1 MKRTISLLMVCA
13 LLLSCAKEMTL
24 PEQPVQE
31 DGTYTLTVEASKGER
46 PDTKALMFVLEN
58 LNAFWKRGEEVSV
71 YKADDLLGTLTPQI
85 DGEETTLQGKIT
97 GNVRKGD
104 VRTLKFLNPDYAN
117 QDGTIQYIA
126 AHCDYAVAH
135 VTVTNVEG
143 GTVTTEK
150 ATFQNQQA
158 IVLFNL
164 NVNAK
169 PLTVNV
175 ANLAITV
182 TPSDAR
188 ANLYVAVPA
197 LSSEPISLRAMVGDK
212 QHILLKNNVTL
223 EAGKYYSIN
232 ATLQEATVVHDESEL
247 HAVLEG
253 DQANAYIVFANDIPI
268 ENLQEIH
275 EDKTITIDMNG
286 YTLNRG
292 CASRGTQA
300 LVTRLGGTLNLC
312 NGTVTGGY
320 GGNGGALDVQAASTA
335 NLFNVIISGN
345 AADDRGGGISN
356 IGTLTMT
363 GGAILNNTSKDQ
375 TAPSGGGGLYNAAGS
390 TATLRDVTITGNMA
404 TVTGGGGI
412 CNYGTLILDGCTIE
426 DNVAQTEG
434 GGVWN
439 GPDALLKMQG
449 ENFITGNTS
458 EGGVTN
464 NIHLKT
470 GSVITVTG
478 SLAGSSIGINMQT
491 EGAFTSGFSTYHSGV
506 KPASIF
512 TPDRIGAKAVF
523 LDNDGK
529 EAQLATI
536 PTNCVY
542 YVERSW
548 NASKGEVVATI
559 QYLTEQIAF
568 DATPTSETQY
578 KLLPST
584 SDKTMN
590 LGTEN
595 STLHEFYVVTGTVK
609 VNELLLV
616 GPNVHII
623 LCDDAQLVLGNSSKT
638 SESHDIVVTENHTI
652 YIHDQGSKD
661 HMGKLYNDSGSEYY
675 GCIGGE
681 VVGTD
686 YGGNIEIHGGD
697 INLTAPG
704 YNAAIGGCYDRLT
717 GDITIYGGNIH
728 AEGGRGAS
736 GIGAGNE
743 VDDYGHINIYGG
755 VIYAKGGDEYGVI
768 YVGGGAGIGGGFT
781 CKRGEVHI
789 YGGDITAYGNEDD
802 SAGIGSSQYADS
814 AGYITIDGGLV
825 KAYGGDEAA
834 GIGGGDGIPG
844 AYVTINGGEVRAYG
858 GIYAAGIGGGEGAS
872 GGVVAINGGLV
883 LAVAGENGAGIGAG
897 DGGDNHGT
905 LDIVDSMMVQYKDGD
920 NYKIAPSDN
929 RIHRSREADV
939 RVEICTHPG
948 YTDKVEECPYH
959 KH

>member
-1 MKRTISLLMVCA
+1 MLF
-13 LLLSCAKEMTL
+13 SCAKETEIFVQ
-24 PEQPVQE
+24 PEPPVRE
-31 DGTYTLTVEASKGER
+31 TGTYTLTVVASKGER
-46 PDTKALMFVLEN
+46 PDTKALMFVVNN
-58 LNAFWKRGEEVSV
+58 LNAFWQEGEEVSV

-85 DGEETTLQGKIT
+85 NGEETTLQGKIT
-97 GNVRKGD
+97 GKVRKGD
-104 VRTLKFLNPDYAN
+104 VLTLKFLNPDYAN
-117 QDGTIQYIA
+117 QDGSIEYIS
-126 AHCDYAVAH
+126 AHCDYAVAN
-135 VTVTNVEG
+135 VNVTNVEA
-143 GTVTTEK
+143 GTVTTDK

-169 PLTVNV
+169 PLIVNV

-182 TPSDAR
+182 NPAKASG
-188 ANLYVAVPA
+188 NFFVAIPA
-197 LSSEPISLRAMVGDK
+197 ISSEPVSLRATVGDK
-212 QHILLKNNVTL
+212 QYILLKSGVTL
-223 EAGKYYSIN
+223 KAGKYYSIG
-232 ATLQEATVVHDESEL
+232 ATLKEATVVHNEDEL
-247 HAVLEG
+247 MAAVTN
-253 DQANAYIVFANDIPI
+253 DNANILFANDIQTT
-268 ENLQEIH
+268 ELLEIPQS
-275 EDKTITIDMNG
+275 KIITIDMNG
-286 YTLNRG
+286 FTLDRR
-292 CASRGTQA
+292 CASRGSQA
-300 LVTRLGGTLNLC
+300 IAVRFNSTLNLC

-320 GGNGGALDVQAASTA
+320 GGNGGALDINAGSTA

-356 IGTLTMT
+356 LGTLTMT

-375 TAPSGGGGLYNAAGS
+375 GDYSGAGGLYNDKDS
-390 TATLRDVTITGNMA
+390 PATLKGVTISGNRAM
-404 TVTGGGGI
+404 VTGGGGI

-426 DNVAQTEG
+426 KNVAQKEG

-439 GPDALLKMQG
+439 GAEAILKMQG
-449 ENFITGNTS
+449 ENSIKDNTA

-464 NIHLKT
+464 NLHLKT

-478 SLAGSSIGINMQT
+478 RIAGSSIGLNMQT
-491 EGAFTSGFSTYHSGV
+491 EGAFTSGLSTYHGGED
-506 KPASIF
+506 PAFFF
-512 TPDRIGAKAVF
+512 TPDGYAKAVF
-523 LDNDGK
+523 LDNNK
-529 EAQLATI
+529 EACMATI
-536 PTNCVY
+536 PTGTVE
-542 YVERSW
+542 YVERAW
-548 NASKGEVVATI
+548 DTNLKEVTATAKYLNELI
-559 QYLTEQIAF
+559 QF

-584 SDKTMN
+584 TAKTLN

-595 STLHEFYVVTGTVK
+595 SAIHEFYVVKGTVR

-638 SESHDIVVTENHTI
+638 SESHDITVTQNHTI
-652 YIHDQGSKD
+652 YIHDQGSGD

-686 YGGNIEIHGGD
+686 YGGNIEIHGGN

-728 AEGGRGAS
+728 AEGGRGAA

-755 VIYAKGGDEYGVI
+755 VIYAKGGDEYGVF
-768 YVGGGAGIGGGFT
+768 YVGGGAGIGGGYT

-802 SAGIGSSQYADS
+802 SAGIGSSQYAES
-814 AGYITIDGGLV
+814 AGFITIDGGLV

-872 GGVVAINGGLV
+872 GGDVAINGGLV

-920 NYKIAPSDN
+920 DYKIAPSDD
-929 RIHRSREADV
+929 RIDRSRKADI

-948 YTDKVEECPYH
+948 YTAETCPYH

>member
-1 MKRTISLLMVCA
+1 MKRTYCLFMACA
-13 LLLSCAKEMTL
+13 MLFSCAKEMPL

-31 DGTYTLTVEASKGER
+31 DGTYTLTVVARKGER
-46 PDTKALMFVLEN
+46 PDTKALVFVLDN
-58 LNAFWKRGEEVSV
+58 LNAFWQEGEQVSV

-85 DGEETTLQGKIT
+85 NGEETTLQGKIT
-97 GNVRKGD
+97 GKVRKGD
-104 VRTLKFLNPDYAN
+104 VLTLKFLSPDYAS
-117 QDGTIQYIA
+117 QDGTIEYIA
-126 AHCDYAVAH
+126 AHCDYAVAN
-135 VTVTNVEG
+135 VNVTNVEA
-143 GTVTTEK
+143 GTVTTDK

-169 PLTVNV
+169 PLIVNV

-182 TPSDAR
+182 NPAKASG
-188 ANLYVAVPA
+188 NFFVAIPA
-197 LSSEPISLRAMVGDK
+197 ISSEPVSLRATVGDK
-212 QHILLKNNVTL
+212 QYILLKSGVTL
-223 EAGKYYSIN
+223 KAGKYYSIN

-320 GGNGGALDVQAASTA
+320 GGNGGALDINAGSTA

-356 IGTLTMT
+356 LGTLTMT

-375 TAPSGGGGLYNAAGS
+375 GDYSGAGGLYNDKDS
-390 TATLRDVTITGNMA
+390 PATLKGVTISGNRAM
-404 TVTGGGGI
+404 VTGGGGI

-426 DNVAQTEG
+426 KNVAQKEG

-439 GPDALLKMQG
+439 GAEAILKMQG
-449 ENFITGNTS
+449 ENSIKDNTA

-464 NIHLKT
+464 NLHLKT

-478 SLAGSSIGINMQT
+478 SLAGSSIGLNMQT
-491 EGAFTSGFSTYHSGV
+491 EGAFTSGLSTYHGGED
-506 KPASIF
+506 PAFFF
-512 TPDRIGAKAVF
+512 TPDGFAKAVF
-523 LDNDGK
+523 LDNNK
-529 EAQLATI
+529 EACMATI
-536 PTNCVY
+536 PTGKVT
-542 YVERSW
+542 YVERAW
-548 NASKGEVVATI
+548 DTNLKEVTATAKYLDELI
-559 QYLTEQIAF
+559 QF

-584 SDKTMN
+584 TAKTLN

-595 STLHEFYVVTGTVK
+595 SAIHEFYVVKGTVR

-638 SESHDIVVTENHTI
+638 SESHDITVTDKHTV

-686 YGGNIEIHGGD
+686 YGGNIEIHGGN

-728 AEGGRGAS
+728 AEGGRGAA

-755 VIYAKGGDEYGVI
+755 VIYAKGGDEYGVF

-858 GIYAAGIGGGEGAS
+858 GKYASGIGGGEGAA
-872 GGVVAINGGLV
+872 GGAVAINGGIV
-883 LAVAGENGAGIGAG
+883 LAVGNESAGIGAG
-897 DGGDNHGT
+897 NGGSPHND
-905 LDIVDSMMVQYKDGD
+905 LVIADLWMVQYWNWDKSEYDTAKAD
-920 NYKIAPSDN
+920 DRVSMARCINVRIAP
-929 RIHRSREADV
+929 
-939 RVEICTHPG
+939 CTHPG
-948 YTDKVEECPYH
+948 YTAEDCPYH

>member
-1 MKRTISLLMVCA
+1 MVIQRTLLGNLLACA
-13 LLLSCAKEMTL
+13 ILFSCAKETVL

-46 PDTKALMFVLEN
+46 PDTKALMFVVNN
-58 LNAFWKRGEEVSV
+58 LNALWQKGEQVSV
-71 YKADDLLGTLTPQI
+71 YKADEFLGTLTPQN
-85 DGEETTLQGKIT
+85 DGEGTTLQGKIT
-97 GNVRKGD
+97 GKVRKGD
-104 VRTLKFLNPDYAN
+104 VLTLKFLSPDYAN

-126 AHCDYAVAH
+126 AHCDYAVAS
-135 VTVTNVEG
+135 VTVTNVDQ
-143 GTVTTEK
+143 GTVTTDK

-158 IVLFNL
+158 IVSFNL
-164 NVNAK
+164 NVSTK
-169 PLTVNV
+169 PLIIN
-175 ANLAITV
+175 APNLTITV
-182 TPSDAR
+182 TPSEAR
-188 ANLYVAVPA
+188 ANLFVAVPA
-197 LSSEPISLRAMVGDK
+197 LSSQPVSLRATVGDK
-212 QHILLKNNVTL
+212 QYILLKSGVTL
-223 EAGKYYSIN
+223 KAGKYYSIN
-232 ATLQEATVVHDESEL
+232 ATLQEATVVGNEADL
-247 HAVLEG
+247 KAAVAS
-253 DQANAYIVFANDIPI
+253 DNANILFSNDIQI
-268 ENLQEIH
+268 ANLLEIPQS
-275 EDKTITIDMNG
+275 KIITIDMNG
-286 YTLNRG
+286 FTLDRR
-292 CASRGTQA
+292 CASRDSQA
-300 LVTRLGGTLNLC
+300 IAVRFNSTLNLC

-320 GGNGGALDVQAASTA
+320 GGNGGALDINAGSTA

-375 TAPSGGGGLYNAAGS
+375 GDYSGAGGLYNDKGS
-390 TATLRDVTITGNMA
+390 TATLKGVTISGNRAM
-404 TVTGGGGI
+404 VTGGGGI

-426 DNVAQTEG
+426 KNVAQTEG

-439 GPDALLKMQG
+439 GAEAILKMQG
-449 ENFITGNTS
+449 ENSIKDNTA

-464 NIHLKT
+464 NLHLKT

-478 SLAGSSIGINMQT
+478 SLAGSSIGLNMQT
-491 EGAFTSGFSTYHSGV
+491 EGAFTSGLSTYHGGED
-506 KPASIF
+506 PAFFF
-512 TPDRIGAKAVF
+512 TPDRYAKAVF
-523 LDNDGK
+523 LDNNK
-529 EAQLATI
+529 EACMATI
-536 PTNCVY
+536 PTGTVE
-542 YVERSW
+542 YVERAW
-548 NASKGEVVATI
+548 DTNLKEVTATVKSLKDLI
-559 QYLTEQIAF
+559 QF

-584 SDKTMN
+584 TAKTLN

-595 STLHEFYVVTGTVK
+595 SAIHEFYVVKGTVR

-638 SESHDIVVTENHTI
+638 SESHDITVTQNHTI

-686 YGGNIEIHGGD
+686 YGGNIEIHGGN
-697 INLTAPG
+697 INLTAPS

-728 AEGGRGAS
+728 AEGGRGAA

-755 VIYAKGGDEYGVI
+755 VIYAKGGDEYGVF

-802 SAGIGSSQYADS
+802 SAGIGSSQYAES
-814 AGYITIDGGLV
+814 AGFITIDGGLV

-872 GGVVAINGGLV
+872 GGDVAINGGLV
-883 LAVAGENGAGIGAG
+883 LAVAGKNGAGIGAG
-897 DGGDNHGT
+897 DGCDNHGT

-948 YTDKVEECPYH
+948 YTAEDCPYH

>member
-1 MKRTISLLMVCA
+1 MKRTSCLFMACA
-13 LLLSCAKEMTL
+13 MLFSCAKETVL
-24 PEQPVQE
+24 PERPVQE
-31 DGTYTLTVEASKGER
+31 DGTYTLTVVARKGER
-46 PDTKALMFVLEN
+46 PDTKALMFVLDN
-58 LNAFWKRGEEVSV
+58 LNALWQEGEQVSV
-71 YKADDLLGTLTPQI
+71 YKADEFLGTLTPQK

-97 GNVRKGD
+97 GKVRKGD
-104 VRTLKFLNPDYAN
+104 VLTLKFLSPDYAN

-126 AHCDYAVAH
+126 AHCDYAVAS
-135 VTVTNVEG
+135 VTVTNVDQ
-143 GTVTTEK
+143 GTVTTDK

-158 IVLFNL
+158 IVSLIL

-182 TPSDAR
+182 TPADAR
-188 ANLYVAVPA
+188 GNFYVAIPA
-197 LSSEPISLRAMVGDK
+197 LSSEPVSLRATVGDK
-212 QHILLKNNVTL
+212 QYTLLKSGVTL
-223 EAGKYYSIN
+223 KAGKYYSIN
-232 ATLQEATVVHDESEL
+232 ATLKEATVVHNEDEL
-247 HAVLEG
+247 MAAVTN
-253 DQANAYIVFANDIPI
+253 DNANILFANDIQI
-268 ENLQEIH
+268 AKDVEIH
-275 EDKTITIDMNG
+275 DSRTITIDMNG
-286 YTLNRG
+286 FTLDRG
-292 CASRGTQA
+292 CASRASQA
-300 LVTRLGGTLNLC
+300 FIIRNASTLNLS
-312 NGTVTGGY
+312 NGTVSGGY
-320 GGNGGALDVQAASTA
+320 GGNGGAIGTEYITTV
-335 NLFNVIISGN
+335 NLLNVTISGN
-345 AADDRGGGISN
+345 AADDRGGGIGN
-356 IGTLTMT
+356 RGTLTMT
-363 GGAILNNTSKDQ
+363 GGAILDNTSKDQ
-375 TAPSGGGGLYNAAGS
+375 TAPSGAGGLFNSDTG
-390 TATLRDVTITGNMA
+390 TATLKGVTISGNRAM
-404 TVTGGGGI
+404 VTGGGGI
-412 CNYGTLILDGCTIE
+412 CNLGVLTLDGCTIR

-439 GPDALLKMQG
+439 DAGATLNMQG
-449 ENFITGNTS
+449 ENVITDNTA
-458 EGGVTN
+458 EDGVTN
-464 NIHLKT
+464 NVYLRA

-478 SLAGSSIGINMQT
+478 SLEGSTIGIKKET
-491 EGAFTSGFSTYHSGV
+491 EGTFTSGYSAHNSGI

-512 TPDRIGAKAVF
+512 TPDRIGVDAVF
-523 LDNDGK
+523 LDNGGK

-548 NASKGEVVATI
+548 NASKGAVVATV
-559 QYLTEQIAF
+559 QYLSEQIAF

-616 GPNVHII
+616 GPNVHIV
-623 LCDDAQLVLGNSSKT
+623 LCDNAQLVLGNNSKE
-638 SESHDIVVTENHTI
+638 SETHDIVVTENHTV
-652 YIHDQGSKD
+652 YIHDQGSRD
-661 HMGKLYNDSGSEYY
+661 HMGKLYNDSGSSFY

-697 INLTAPG
+697 INLKAPG

-728 AEGGRGAS
+728 AEGGRGAA

-755 VIYAKGGDEYGVI
+755 VIYAKGGDEYGVM
-768 YVGGGAGIGGGFT
+768 YEGGGAGIGGGFT

-789 YGGDITAYGNEDD
+789 YGGDITAVGNEDD

-905 LDIVDSMMVQYKDGD
+905 LDIVDPMMVQYKDGD

-948 YTDKVEECPYH
+948 YTAETCPYH

>member
-1 MKRTISLLMVCA
+1 MLF
-13 LLLSCAKEMTL
+13 SCAKETVL

-46 PDTKALMFVLEN
+46 PDTKALMFVVNN
-58 LNAFWKRGEEVSV
+58 LNALWQKGEQVSV
-71 YKADDLLGTLTPQI
+71 YKADEFLGTLTPQN
-85 DGEETTLQGKIT
+85 DGEGTTLQGKIT
-97 GNVRKGD
+97 GKVRKGD
-104 VRTLKFLNPDYAN
+104 VLTLKFLSPDYAN

-126 AHCDYAVAH
+126 AHCDYAVAS
-135 VTVTNVEG
+135 VTVTNVDQ
-143 GTVTTEK
+143 GTVTTDK

-158 IVLFNL
+158 IVSFNL
-164 NVNAK
+164 NVSTK
-169 PLTVNV
+169 PLIIN
-175 ANLAITV
+175 APNLTITV
-182 TPSDAR
+182 TPSKAS
-188 ANLYVAVPA
+188 ANLFVAVPA
-197 LSSEPISLRAMVGDK
+197 LSSEPVSLRATVGDK
-212 QHILLKNNVTL
+212 QYILLKSGVTL
-223 EAGKYYSIN
+223 KAGKYYSIN
-232 ATLQEATVVHDESEL
+232 ATLQEATVVGNEADL
-247 HAVLEG
+247 KAAVAS
-253 DQANAYIVFANDIPI
+253 DNANILFSNDIQI
-268 ENLQEIH
+268 ANLLEIPQS
-275 EDKTITIDMNG
+275 KIITIDMNG
-286 YTLNRG
+286 FTLDRR
-292 CASRGTQA
+292 CASRGSQA
-300 LVTRLGGTLNLC
+300 IAVRFNSTLNLC

-320 GGNGGALDVQAASTA
+320 GGNGGALDINAGSTA

-375 TAPSGGGGLYNAAGS
+375 GDYSGAGGLYNDKGS
-390 TATLRDVTITGNMA
+390 TATLKGVTISGNRAM
-404 TVTGGGGI
+404 VTGGGGI

-426 DNVAQTEG
+426 KNVAQTEG

-439 GPDALLKMQG
+439 GAEAILKMQG
-449 ENFITGNTS
+449 ENSIKDNTA

-464 NIHLKT
+464 NLHLKT

-478 SLAGSSIGINMQT
+478 SLAGSSIGLNMQT
-491 EGAFTSGFSTYHSGV
+491 EGAFTSGLSTYHGGED
-506 KPASIF
+506 PAFFF
-512 TPDRIGAKAVF
+512 TPDRYAKAVF
-523 LDNDGK
+523 LDNNK
-529 EAQLATI
+529 EACMATI
-536 PTNCVY
+536 PTGTVE
-542 YVERSW
+542 YVERAW
-548 NASKGEVVATI
+548 DTNLKEVTATVKSLKDLI
-559 QYLTEQIAF
+559 QF

-584 SDKTMN
+584 TAKTLN

-595 STLHEFYVVTGTVK
+595 SAIHEFYVVKGTVR

-638 SESHDIVVTENHTI
+638 SESHDITVTQNHTI

-686 YGGNIEIHGGD
+686 YGGNIEIHGGN
-697 INLTAPG
+697 INLTAPS

-755 VIYAKGGDEYGVI
+755 VIYAKGGDEYGVF

-802 SAGIGSSQYADS
+802 SAGIGSSQYAES
-814 AGYITIDGGLV
+814 AGFITIDGGLV

-872 GGVVAINGGLV
+872 GGDVAINGGLV
-883 LAVAGENGAGIGAG
+883 LAVAGKNGAGIGAG
-897 DGGDNHGT
+897 DGCDNHGT

-948 YTDKVEECPYH
+948 YTAEDCPYH

>member
-1 MKRTISLLMVCA
+1 
-13 LLLSCAKEMTL
+13 MTL

-31 DGTYTLTVEASKGER
+31 DGTYTLTVEASKAER
-46 PDTKALMFVLEN
+46 PDTKALQIVKEKLI
-58 LNAFWKRGEEVSV
+58 AYWQKGEQVSV
-71 YKADDLLGTLTPQI
+71 YKGDLLLGTITAQI
-85 DGEETTLQGKIT
+85 AGTSTTFQGKIT
-97 GNVRKGD
+97 GKVRKDD
-104 VRTLKFLNPDYAN
+104 VLTLKFLSPDYAN
-117 QDGTIQYIA
+117 QDGTLFGFDSSIDKV
-126 AHCDYAVAH
+126 CDYAVAQ
-135 VTVTNVEG
+135 VTVTNVDG
-143 GTVTTEK
+143 NTVTTDK

-169 PLTVNV
+169 PLIVNV

-188 ANLYVAVPA
+188 GNFYVAIPA
-197 LSSEPISLRAMVGDK
+197 ISSESVSLRATVGDK
-212 QHILLKNNVTL
+212 QYTLLKSGVTL

-232 ATLQEATVVHDESEL
+232 ATLKEATMVHDESEL

-253 DQANAYIVFANDIPI
+253 DQDNAYIVFANDISI
-268 ENLQEIH
+268 QNLQEIH
-275 EDKTITIDMNG
+275 NSKTITIDMSG

-292 CASRGTQA
+292 CASRGSQA

-320 GGNGGALDVQAASTA
+320 GGNGGALDINAESTA

-356 IGTLTMT
+356 IGTLTMV

-375 TAPSGGGGLYNAAGS
+375 TDPSGGGGLYNDAGS
-390 TATLRDVTITGNMA
+390 TATLKGVTISGNRA

-412 CNYGTLILDGCTIE
+412 CNLGTLILDGCTIE
-426 DNVAQTEG
+426 GNVAQTEG

-439 GPDALLKMQG
+439 KETATLNMQG
-449 ENFITGNTS
+449 ENSIKDNTA

-464 NIHLKT
+464 NLYLRD

-478 SLAGSSIGINMQT
+478 SLAGSAIGIKMET
-491 EGAFTSGFSTYHSGV
+491 DGKFTSGFSTYNSGV
-506 KPASIF
+506 NPAFFF
-512 TPDRIGAKAVF
+512 TPDRFGKAVF
-523 LDNDGK
+523 LDGNQ
-529 EAQLATI
+529 EASMADI
-536 PTNCVY
+536 PSGIVE
-542 YVERSW
+542 YVERAW
-548 NASKGEVVATI
+548 DANLKEVTATTK
-559 QYLTEQIAF
+559 YLNEQIQF

-578 KLLPST
+578 KLLSST
-584 SDKTMN
+584 TAKTLN
-590 LGTEN
+590 LGTAD
-595 STLHEFYVVTGTVK
+595 SAIHEFYVVKGTVR

-623 LCDDAQLVLGNSSKT
+623 LCDGAQLVLGNSSKT

-661 HMGKLYNDSGSEYY
+661 HMGKLYNDSNSDYY

-681 VVGTD
+681 VVEID

-697 INLTAPG
+697 INLKAPG

-755 VIYAKGGDEYGVI
+755 VIYAKGGDEYGVM

-897 DGGDNHGT
+897 DGSDDHGT
-905 LDIVDSMMVQYKDGD
+905 LDMVDLMMVQYKDGD

-939 RVEICTHPG
+939 RVEPCTHPG
-948 YTDKVEECPYH
+948 YTAETCPYH
-959 KH
+959 VHD

>member
-1 MKRTISLLMVCA
+1 MVIQRTLLGNLLACA
-13 LLLSCAKEMTL
+13 ILFSCAKETPL
-24 PEQPVQE
+24 PEPPVQE
-31 DGTYTLTVEASKGER
+31 AGTYTLTVVARKGER
-46 PDTKALMFVLEN
+46 PDTKALMFVLDN
-58 LNAFWKRGEEVSV
+58 LNAFWQKGEQVSV

-85 DGEETTLQGKIT
+85 NGEETTLQGKIT
-97 GNVRKGD
+97 GKVRKGD
-104 VRTLKFLNPDYAN
+104 VLTLKFLSPDYAN

-126 AHCDYAVAH
+126 AHCDYAVAS
-135 VTVTNVEG
+135 VSVTNVDQ
-143 GTVTTEK
+143 GTVTTDK

-158 IVLFNL
+158 IVSFNL
-164 NVNAK
+164 NVSTK
-169 PLTVNV
+169 PLIIN
-175 ANLAITV
+175 APNLTITV
-182 TPSDAR
+182 TPSEAR
-188 ANLYVAVPA
+188 ANLFVAVPA
-197 LSSEPISLRAMVGDK
+197 LSSEPVSLRATVGDK
-212 QHILLKNNVTL
+212 QYILLKSGVTL
-223 EAGKYYSIN
+223 KAGKYYSIN
-232 ATLQEATVVHDESEL
+232 ATLQEATVVGNEADL
-247 HAVLEG
+247 KAAVAS
-253 DQANAYIVFANDIPI
+253 DNANILFSNDIQI
-268 ENLQEIH
+268 ANLLEIPQS
-275 EDKTITIDMNG
+275 KIITIDMNG
-286 YTLNRG
+286 FTLDRR
-292 CASRGTQA
+292 CASRGSQA
-300 LVTRLGGTLNLC
+300 IAVRFNSTLNLC

-320 GGNGGALDVQAASTA
+320 GGNGGALDINAGSTA

-356 IGTLTMT
+356 IGTLTMV
-363 GGAILNNTSKDQ
+363 GGAILDNTSKDQ
-375 TAPSGGGGLYNAAGS
+375 TAPSGAGGLYNDAGS
-390 TATLRDVTITGNMA
+390 TATLKGVTISGNRAM
-404 TVTGGGGI
+404 VTGGGGI

-426 DNVAQTEG
+426 KNVAQKEG
-434 GGVWN
+434 GGIWN
-439 GPDALLKMQG
+439 GAEAILKMQG
-449 ENFITGNTS
+449 ENSIKDNTA
-458 EGGVTN
+458 EGGVAN
-464 NIHLKT
+464 NLHLKT

-478 SLAGSSIGINMQT
+478 SLAGSSIGLNMQT
-491 EGAFTSGFSTYHSGV
+491 EGAFTSGLSTYHGGED
-506 KPASIF
+506 PAFFF
-512 TPDRIGAKAVF
+512 TPDRYAKAVF
-523 LDNDGK
+523 LDNNK
-529 EAQLATI
+529 EACMATI
-536 PTNCVY
+536 PTGTVE
-542 YVERSW
+542 YVERAW
-548 NASKGEVVATI
+548 DTNLKEVTATVKYLNELI
-559 QYLTEQIAF
+559 QF
-568 DATPTSETQY
+568 DATPTSVTQY

-584 SDKTMN
+584 TAKTLN

-595 STLHEFYVVTGTVK
+595 SAIHEFYVVKGTVR

-638 SESHDIVVTENHTI
+638 SESHDITVTQNHTI

-686 YGGNIEIHGGD
+686 YGGNIEIHGGN

-755 VIYAKGGDEYGVI
+755 VIYAKGGDEYGVF

-802 SAGIGSSQYADS
+802 SAGIGSSQYAES
-814 AGYITIDGGLV
+814 AGFITIDGGLV

-858 GIYAAGIGGGEGAS
+858 GIYAAGIGGGGGAS
-872 GGVVAINGGLV
+872 GGDVAINGGLV
-883 LAVAGENGAGIGAG
+883 LAVAGKNGAGIGAG
-897 DGGDNHGT
+897 DGCDNHGT

-948 YTDKVEECPYH
+948 YTAEDCPYH